1 MNGKRK
7 WGETKGKG
15 KRNENFTAYDEVA
28 VLQWFF
34 FFERQSYR
42 GKGKGKKTKRLK
54 GINKYFQPLKG
65 IA

>member
-34 FFERQSYR
+34 FLKDSPTEVR
-42 GKGKGKKTKRLK
+42 GKVKKLSD
-54 GINKYFQPLKG
+54 
-65 IA
+65 

>member
-1 MNGKRK
+1 MGKESGVKRK
-7 WGETKGKG
+7 GRVKGTKISQHMM
-15 KRNENFTAYDEVA
+15 R
-28 VLQWFF
+28 LQSYNGF